1 MSLRVLM
8 SIGALAAAISASV
21 AAQVPSTP
29 AKALSTA
36 KVSAS
41 PARTPEGQPDLQGV
55 WSFAIL
61 TPLERPDDLAG
72 KATLTDQ
79 EAAEY
84 ARRKK
89 DRENK
94 DSRDGSGTDADVGK
108 AYNDAWWD
116 FGTKASNQTSLII
129 DPPNGKLPA
138 LTAEGQRRKM
148 GWAASFLTGVP
159 NGPEDRTL
167 AERCILGFNS
177 GPPMLPS
184 AYNNNVRIVQTKDQ
198 VAILNEMVHDTRI
211 VPLDGRPHGTIRQWT
226 GDSRGHWEGNT
237 LVVDT
242 INFTNSGTGVY
253 AIALT
258 TDENLHLVERFT
270 RRDAHTLTYEFTV
283 TDPTIWTKP
292 WTASVPMTLSN
303 EPIFEYACHEGNRG
317 MVGILAGARADEAA
331 AKNKSK

>member
-1 MSLRVLM
+1 MSLRVLTL
-8 SIGALAAAISASV
+8 IGAVVVAISAPV

-29 AKALSTA
+29 TKALSTA
-36 KVSAS
+36 KVSGA
-41 PARTPEGQPDLQGV
+41 PARTPDGQPNLQGV

-79 EAAEY
+79 EAAAY
-84 ARRKK
+84 AKRKRE
-89 DRENK
+89 RENK
-94 DSRDGSGTDADVGK
+94 DIRNGKGTDGDVGL

-129 DPPNGKLPA
+129 DPPDGKLPA
-138 LTAEGQRRKM
+138 LTAEGQKKKM
-148 GWAASFLTGVP
+148 ARVASYTSVP
-159 NGPEDRTL
+159 KGPEDRSL
-167 AERCILGFNS
+167 SERCILGFNS

-198 VAILNEMVHDTRI
+198 VAIFNEMVHDTRI

-226 GDSRGHWEGNT
+226 GDSRGRWEGNT

-242 INFTNSGTGVY
+242 INFTNAGTGF
-253 AIALT
+253 AIAVP
-258 TDENLHLVERFT
+258 TDENFHLVERFT
-270 RRDAHTLTYEFTV
+270 RHDANTLIYEFTV

-292 WTASVPMTLSN
+292 WTASVPMTLSDQ
-303 EPIFEYACHEGNRG
+303 PIFEYACHEGNRG

-331 AKNKSK
+331 AKDKSK

>member
-1 MSLRVLM
+1 MSLRVLI
-8 SIGALAAAISASV
+8 SIGAVVIAISAPV
-21 AAQVPSTP
+21 VGQVPSTP

-36 KVSAS
+36 KVNGAQ
-41 PARTPEGQPDLQGV
+41 ARTSDGQPDLQGV

-72 KATLTDQ
+72 KTTLTDQ

-84 ARRKK
+84 AKHKK
-89 DRENK
+89 ERDNK

-138 LTAEGQRRKM
+138 LTAEGQKRRM
-148 GWAASFLTGVP
+148 ARAAARAGVP
-159 NGPEDRTL
+159 KGPEDRSVS
-167 AERCILGFNS
+167 ERCILGFNS

-184 AYNNNVRIVQTKDQ
+184 AYNNNVRIVQTKEQ
-198 VAILNEMVHDTRI
+198 VAILNEMVHDVRI
-211 VPLDGRPHGTIRQWT
+211 VPLDGRPHGTVRQWT

-242 INFTNSGTGVY
+242 INFTDAGTGF
-253 AIALT
+253 AIGAS
-258 TDENLHLVERFT
+258 TDESFHLVERFT
-270 RRDAHTLTYEFTV
+270 RRDAKTLIYEFTV
-283 TDPTIWTKP
+283 NDPTLWTRP
-292 WTASVPMTLSN
+292 WTASVPMTLSD
-303 EPIFEYACHEGNRG
+303 EPIYEYACHEGNRG

-331 AKNKSK
+331 AAKAKSK

>member
-8 SIGALAAAISASV
+8 SIGAVVVAISAPV
-21 AAQVPSTP
+21 VGQVPSTP
-29 AKALSTA
+29 TKALSTA
-36 KVSAS
+36 KVSGA
-41 PARTPEGQPDLQGV
+41 PARTPDGQPDLQGV

-84 ARRKK
+84 AQRKK
-89 DRENK
+89 ERENK
-94 DSRDGSGTDADVGK
+94 DSREGSGTDADVGK

-138 LTAEGQRRKM
+138 LTAEGQKRRM
-148 GWAASFLTGVP
+148 ARAAIRAGVP
-159 NGPEDRTL
+159 KGPEDRSVG
-167 AERCILGFNS
+167 ERCILGFNS

-211 VPLDGRPHGTIRQWT
+211 VPLDGRPHGTVRQWT

-242 INFTNSGTGVY
+242 INFTNAGTGF
-253 AIALT
+253 AIGAS
-258 TDENLHLVERFT
+258 TDENFHLVERFT
-270 RRDAHTLTYEFTV
+270 RRDANTLIYEFTV
-283 TDPTIWTKP
+283 NDPTLWIRP

-317 MVGILAGARADEAA
+317 MVGILSRRPRRRGSRQGQI
-331 AKNKSK
+331 

>member
-8 SIGALAAAISASV
+8 SIGAVVAGISAPV

-36 KVSAS
+36 KVSGA
-41 PARTPEGQPDLQGV
+41 PARTPDGQPNLQGV

-79 EAAEY
+79 EAAAY
-84 ARRKK
+84 AKRKRE
-89 DRENK
+89 RENK

-116 FGTKASNQTSLII
+116 FGTRASNQTSLII

-138 LTAEGQRRKM
+138 LTAEGQKRKM
-148 GWAASFLTGVP
+148 AWTASFLTGVP
-159 NGPEDRTL
+159 TGPEDRTL

-226 GDSRGHWEGNT
+226 GDSRGHWEGDT
-237 LVVDT
+237 LVIDT
-242 INFTNSGTGVY
+242 INFTSAGTGVY

-270 RRDAHTLTYEFTV
+270 RRDAHTLIYEITV
-283 TDPTIWTKP
+283 SDPTIWTKP
-292 WTASVPMTLSN
+292 WTASVPMTLSDQ
-303 EPIFEYACHEGNRG
+303 PIFEYACHEGNRG
-317 MVGILAGARADEAA
+317 MVGMLAGARADEAA

>member
-8 SIGALAAAISASV
+8 SIGAVAAAISTPV

-36 KVSAS
+36 KVSAA
-41 PARTPEGQPDLQGV
+41 PARTPDGQPDLQGV

-84 ARRKK
+84 AKRRK
-89 DRENK
+89 DRESK
-94 DSRDGSGTDADVGK
+94 DSRAGAGTDSDVGR

-116 FGTKASNQTSLII
+116 FGTKASNQTSLVI

-138 LTAEGQRRKM
+138 LTAEGQKRKM
-148 GWAASFLTGVP
+148 ARAASRVKVP
-159 NGPEDRTL
+159 NGPEDRSVS
-167 AERCILGFNS
+167 ERCILGFNS

-184 AYNNNVRIVQTKDQ
+184 AYNNNMRIVQSKDQ

-211 VPLDGRPHGTIRQWT
+211 VPLDGRPHGTVRQWT

-242 INFTNSGTGVY
+242 INFTNAGTGF
-253 AIALT
+253 AIAVP
-258 TDENLHLVERFT
+258 TDENFHLVERFT
-270 RRDAHTLTYEFTV
+270 RRDAHTLIYEFTV
-283 TDPTIWTKP
+283 TDPTLWTKP
-292 WTASVPMTLSN
+292 WTASVPMTLSDQ
-303 EPIFEYACHEGNRG
+303 PIYEYACHEGNRG

-331 AKNKSK
+331 AKSK

>member
-1 MSLRVLM
+1 MSLRVLI
-8 SIGALAAAISASV
+8 SIGAMVVAISATAV
-21 AAQVPSTP
+21 GQVPPTP

-36 KVSAS
+36 KVGGA
-41 PARTPEGQPDLQGV
+41 PARTPDGQPDLQGV
-55 WSFAIL
+55 WSFANL
-61 TPLERPDDLAG
+61 TPLERPDDLAE

-84 ARRKK
+84 AKHKK
-89 DRENK
+89 ERENK
-94 DSRDGSGTDADVGK
+94 DSREGSGTDADVGK
-108 AYNDAWWD
+108 AYNDVWYD

-138 LTAEGQRRKM
+138 LTAEGQKRKM
-148 GWAASFLTGVP
+148 ARAASFTTVP
-159 NGPEDRTL
+159 KGPEDRPL

-184 AYNNNVRIVQTKDQ
+184 GYNNNVRIVQTKDQ

-242 INFTNSGTGVY
+242 IDFTNSGTGVY

-270 RRDAHTLTYEFTV
+270 RRDAKTLIYEFTV
-283 TDPTIWTKP
+283 NDPTLWTKP
-292 WTASVPMTLSN
+292 WTASVPMTLSDQ
-303 EPIFEYACHEGNRG
+303 PIYEYACHEGNRG

-331 AKNKSK
+331 AKDKSK